1 MCLCIYILDRII
13 HTQTHTHTHT
23 HTQTKSGV
31 VGYEDE
37 EMGPVETE
45 TECIARRAHTWIAI
59 IGVCSKDSSKDSSK
73 DRLSHGT

>member
-1 MCLCIYILDRII
+1 MYLSLSLSLSLYTHTDT

-59 IGVCSKDSSKDSSK
+59 IGVCKIFYNV
-73 DRLSHGT
+73 